1 MTRRSDKA
9 HFALKIS
16 LKALDFQAPK
26 DLLNEKT
33 ERRVQQMIQHPFTV
47 QIIDEFIIDN
57 KQCMV
62 MELVNRGSLD
72 KVIKTRKEKAE
83 PY

>member
-1 MTRRSDKA
+1 
-9 HFALKIS
+9 
-16 LKALDFQAPK
+16 
-26 DLLNEKT
+26 
-33 ERRVQQMIQHPFTV
+33 VQQLIQHPFTV

>member
-1 MTRRSDKA
+1 
-9 HFALKIS
+9 
-16 LKALDFQAPK
+16 
-26 DLLNEKT
+26 
-33 ERRVQQMIQHPFTV
+33 MIQHPFTV
-47 QIIDEFIIDN
+47 QIIDEFIISN

-72 KVIKTRKEKAE
+72 KVIKTRKEKVE